1 VLGFGGVGPS
11 GPFAGALNQDSVES
25 THWSPREIRWSWF
38 TGALPWDSA
47 ELGLESFSGSDPF
60 AGALPGDSV
69 TIRWSSHSGIPWS
82 WSLELSRGIRL
93 GWV

>member
-1 VLGFGGVGPS
+1 MLGFGGVGPS
-11 GPFAGALNQDSVES
+11 GPFAGALNQDSVEY

-47 ELGLESFSGSDPF
+47 ELGLESFSGSDPV

-69 TIRWSSHSGIPWS
+69 TIRWSFHSGIPWS

-93 GWV
+93 VWV